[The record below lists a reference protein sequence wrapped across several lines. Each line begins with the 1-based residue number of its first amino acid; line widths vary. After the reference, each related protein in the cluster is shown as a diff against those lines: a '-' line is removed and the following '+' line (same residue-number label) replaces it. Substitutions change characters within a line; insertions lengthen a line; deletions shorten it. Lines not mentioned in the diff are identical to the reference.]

1 MNDFADD
8 IGWKASPKLRLTP
21 FEWKEPANLPQR
33 QFLYGRHIIRKYVSA
48 LVAPGGVGK
57 TSLVVTDAVAMA
69 SGLNLIGAD
78 PARPLRI
85 WLWNGE
91 DPRDELERR
100 LAATCLHYGLTKQAI
115 GDRLFFDSGREMEIV
130 LATQGTRGAEVA
142 KPVEDGLI
150 NALREARIDVL
161 IVDPFV
167 SAHRVSENDN
177 MAIDLVAKTFGRI
190 AEKANCAVEL
200 VHHVRK
206 TNGAEITVEDG
217 RGASALI
224 AAARSVRVLNPMSK
238 DEAASAGVEVERR
251 RFFFRSDIGKANL
264 APGEKAVWFN
274 LVSVSLENGPDG
286 GDKVGVVTKWDWPN
300 PLDGVTVATLRAVQA
315 AVAHGR
321 WRENVQA
328 GDWVGIA
335 VAKVLR
341 LDPKDKAARKKIS
354 GLMKI
359 WTAHGMFVV
368 VTGKDRKG
376 EDRPY
381 VEVGEPATD

>member
-21 FEWKEPANLPQR
+21 FEWKDPANLPQR
-33 QFLYGRHIIRKYVSA
+33 QFLYGRHIFRKYLSA

-57 TSLVVTDAVAMA
+57 TSLVVADAVAMA
-69 SGLNLIGAD
+69 SGRNLIGAD
-78 PARPLRI
+78 PVRRLRI

-100 LAATCLHYGLTKQAI
+100 IAATCHHYGLTKEDI
-115 GDRLFFDSGREMEIV
+115 GDRLFLDSGRDMEII
-130 LATQGTRGAEVA
+130 LATQGRGGPEVA
-142 KPVEDGLI
+142 KPVEEGLI
-150 NALREARIDVL
+150 NALRAARVDIL

-177 MAIDLVAKTFGRI
+177 MAIDLVAKTFGGI
-190 AEKANCAVEL
+190 AERADCAVEL

-238 DEAASAGVEVERR
+238 DEATNSGVEVERR

-274 LVSVSLENGPDG
+274 LVSVSLNNGPDD
-286 GDKVGVVTKWDWPN
+286 GDKVGVVTKWEWPN

-315 AVAHGR
+315 EVARSR
-321 WRENVQA
+321 WRENIQA
-328 GDWVGIA
+328 SDWVGIA
-335 VAKVLR
+335 VARVLK

-359 WTAHGMFVV
+359 WISNGMFAV
-368 VTGKDRKG
+368 VTGKDRNG

>member
-1 MNDFADD
+1 MSDFAED

-21 FEWKEPANLPQR
+21 FQWKDPANLPIR
-33 QFLYGRHIIRKYVSA
+33 QFLYGRHIVRKYVSA

-69 SGLNLIGAD
+69 SGRNLIGAN
-78 PARPLRI
+78 PVRPLRI

-100 LAATCLHYGLTKQAI
+100 IAAACLHYELTKQDI
-115 GDRLFFDSGREMEIV
+115 RDRLFVDSGREMEIIM
-130 LATQGTRGAEVA
+130 ATQGAKGPDLA
-142 KPVEDGLI
+142 KPLEEDLI
-150 NALREARIDVL
+150 NALRAASIDVL

-167 SAHRVSENDN
+167 SSHRVNENDN
-177 MAIDLVAKTFGRI
+177 MAIDLVAKSFGRI

-206 TNGAEITVEDG
+206 TNGAEITAEDG

-238 DEAASAGVEVERR
+238 DEAAGAGVEVERR

-286 GDKVGVVTKWDWPN
+286 GDKVGVVTKWEWPN
-300 PLDGVTVATLRAVQA
+300 PLEGVTVATLRAVQA
-315 AVAHGR
+315 EVARSR
-321 WRENVQA
+321 WRENIQA
-328 GDWVGIA
+328 SDWVGIA
-335 VAKVLR
+335 VAKVLK

-359 WTAHGMFVV
+359 WISNGMFVV
-368 VTGKDRKG
+368 VAGKDRNG

>member
-1 MNDFADD
+1 
-8 IGWKASPKLRLTP
+8 
-21 FEWKEPANLPQR
+21 
-33 QFLYGRHIIRKYVSA
+33 
-48 LVAPGGVGK
+48 VGK
-57 TSLVVTDAVAMA
+57 TSLVVADAVAMT
-69 SGLNLIGAD
+69 SGRNLIGAD
-78 PARPLRI
+78 PSRPLRVC
-85 WLWNGE
+85 LWNGE

-100 LAATCLHYGLTKQAI
+100 IAATCLHYRLTEEDI
-115 GDRLFFDSGREMEIV
+115 GDRLFLDSGREMEIV

-142 KPVEDGLI
+142 KPVEEALI
-150 NALREARIDVL
+150 KALRAARVDVL

-190 AEKANCAVEL
+190 AEKADCAVEL
-200 VHHVRK
+200 VHQVRK

-217 RGASALI
+217 RGASALV

-238 DEAASAGVEVERR
+238 DEAANSGVEVERR

-286 GDKVGVVTKWDWPN
+286 GDKVGVVTKWEWPN
-300 PLDGVTVATLRAVQA
+300 PLDGVTVATLRAVQSE
-315 AVAHGR
+315 VGRGR
-321 WRENVQA
+321 WRANAQA
-328 GDWVGIA
+328 REWVGIA
-335 VAKVLR
+335 VARVLK

-359 WTAHGMFVV
+359 WIANGMFVE
-368 VTGKDRKG
+368 VTGKDQNG
-376 EDRPY
+376 EDRSY
-381 VEVGEPATD
+381 VEVGELATD